1 EIARMLD
8 IFVGLLIYMIHFF
21 KEGSNLKLSRFALK
35 WQDVKSVGII
45 GFPSFLSEAGMGIFV
60 IGYNITAAYYLGT
73 AGLAA
78 FSVINYLHTFMFLA
92 FIGIGSTIQK
102 IGRAHV

>member
-1 EIARMLD
+1 MYTINCFD
-8 IFVGLLIYMIHFF
+8 
-21 KEGSNLKLSRFALK
+21 EGSNRELSRLALR
-35 WQDVKSVGII
+35 WQDGESVGII

-60 IGYNITAAYYLGT
+60 IGYTITAAYYLGT

-92 FIGIGSTIQK
+92 FIGIGSAIQS
-102 IGRAHV
+102 IASFYSRGSLD